1 MPPELAAWLAGL
13 SLGQHGAKLVSDH
26 GVLLVTDCA
35 VLDTADLA
43 QSGLKKARACPR
55 TSADIRDVPGYA
67 RAAGLGPP
75 KQWLHR
81 GARAPP
87 LPARWLQGEA
97 ARFMDAA
104 AAAKAKAS
112 QGSSSG
118 GSSGG
123 SGGSASKGAAAPVA
137 VPALAPEEL
146 PLGRRLGGGS
156 FGDVHE
162 AAWRGTPVAVKLI
175 RAGDEGLTAEARA
188 ARRLQRAPRRPAAAR
203 QQAAR

>member
-1 MPPELAAWLAGL
+1 MRRFIDAANGLVMRPRSARPPAA
-13 SLGQHGAKLVSDH
+13 HP
-26 GVLLVTDCA
+26 T
-35 VLDTADLA
+35 
-43 QSGLKKARACPR
+43 
-55 TSADIRDVPGYA
+55 
-67 RAAGLGPP
+67 PP
-75 KQWLHR
+75 T
-81 GARAPP
+81 
-87 LPARWLQGEA
+87 
-97 ARFMDAA
+97 DAA
-104 AAAKAKAS
+104 AADKAKAS
-112 QGSSSG
+112 QGSSTG

-123 SGGSASKGAAAPVA
+123 SGGSASKGAAAPAA